1 MIFKDQIINV
11 ARKATENHSE
21 KEEHGRRVSHPS
33 TVTRRFKDDGI
44 VPNNSELPLV
54 IYRRA
59 IIRRSKPESMAAVID
74 HLFAENGWGR
84 SWRAS
89 IYDYVHYHSQVHEV
103 LGVANGHGLVEFG
116 GVKGAVLKVDEGDI
130 AILPAGTG
138 HRLVK
143 ASRNFLVVGAYPED
157 GTYDECTDSRDR
169 HDAIK
174 RIAKVKRPRSDPL
187 FGADG
192 PLLRLWKR

>member
-1 MIFKDQIINV
+1 
-11 ARKATENHSE
+11 
-21 KEEHGRRVSHPS
+21 
-33 TVTRRFKDDGI
+33 
-44 VPNNSELPLV
+44 
-54 IYRRA
+54 
-59 IIRRSKPESMAAVID
+59 
-74 HLFAENGWGR
+74 
-84 SWRAS
+84 
-89 IYDYVHYHSQVHEV
+89 
-103 LGVANGHGLVEFG
+103 
-116 GVKGAVLKVDEGDI
+116 VLKVDEGDI